1 MVTTKTTITITT
13 TTFTLDKNE
22 IATLLMALGEYKSKM
37 YQQGDY
43 FMSHEVSEV
52 MAKIKNGEKNV

>member
-1 MVTTKTTITITT
+1 MD

-22 IATLLMALGEYKSKM
+22 LATLLMALGEYKSKM

-43 FMSHEVSEV
+43 FMSHEASNLISKV
-52 MAKIKNGEKNV
+52 KNGVKENV